1 MADQDLVPRT
11 VVSEICA
18 HRAHAVDTMA
28 RAVALMVEARELAD
42 EAERHAQ
49 LAHGAATFTLHDRS
63 RSDAYRRLF
72 EDVDAEA
79 SLAAYRQQVDAR
91 VWVNLLTLTGVGTLM
106 DRTEKEKLDAQ
117 LAEDAVP
124 VTEDNVWS
132 TLEGW
137 VQSGGL
143 MFRRGLAKA
152 FSGLDRRFKSHD
164 GFKIGGRVVLTHVFD
179 CWGHWSYGNRARD
192 TITDVERV
200 FSVLDKDKPPPKIG
214 ADGKP
219 EKVPGL
225 LDLIDADRGRGFH
238 ARQSCTESPY
248 FRIRTFKNGNAH
260 LWFTRDDLVEKANL
274 ILADYYGAV
283 LPDGVPADVTAE
295 DIRRRSTALCKD
307 LAFYPTPRKVVEEHL
322 LRDVY
327 IDQSSVVLEP
337 SAGDGAIVRAL
348 LAKRA
353 QVDAVEVDPGR
364 VAQLR
369 AISQVNPRLAV
380 HHGNFLQLQPR
391 AKYTHV
397 IMNPPFSGTHY
408 MQHVMHGF
416 EFLAPGGTLVALL
429 PATVEF
435 GESKAHE
442 AFRAWM
448 EARKGSNW
456 RLIYNDLP
464 EESFAASGTRIN
476 TCYVVLHRP

>member
-1 MADQDLVPRT
+1 MTDLIPRT
-11 VVSEICA
+11 TVSEICA
-18 HRAHAVDTMA
+18 HRDAAMDTMR
-28 RAVALMVEARELAD
+28 RAAALMVEARRLAE
-42 EAERHAQ
+42 EAEHHAR

-63 RSDAYRRLF
+63 QSEAYRRLF
-72 EDVDAEA
+72 VDIKSEA
-79 SLAAYRQQVDAR
+79 SLATYRQQVDAR
-91 VWVNLLTLTGVGTLM
+91 VWVNLLTLTGVGKLM
-106 DRTEKEKLDAQ
+106 DRTEKEKLDQQ

-137 VQSGGL
+137 AQNGGL

-164 GFKIGGRVVLTHVFD
+164 GFKIGGRIVLTHVFD
-179 CWGHWSYGNRARD
+179 CWGHWSYGNRMRD
-192 TITDVERV
+192 VILDVERV
-200 FSVLDKDKPPPKIG
+200 FLVLDKDKPAPEVG
-214 ADGKP
+214 EDGKP
-219 EKVPGL
+219 IPRRGL
-225 LDLIDADRGRGFH
+225 LDLIEDDRGRGMSP
-238 ARQSCTESPY
+238 RQSLTESPY

-260 LWFTRDDLVEKANL
+260 LWFTRDDLVEQTNL

-295 DIRRRSTALCKD
+295 DIRKRSTALCKD
-307 LAFYPTPRKVVEEHL
+307 LAFYPTPAEVVKRHL
-322 LRDVY
+322 LSQVL
-327 IDQSSVVLEP
+327 IDETSRVLEP

-348 LAKRA
+348 LSLRA

-369 AISQVNPRLAV
+369 AISQVWQRLSV

-391 AKYTHV
+391 PRYTHV
-397 IMNPPFSGTHY
+397 IMNPPFAGTHY

-435 GESKAHE
+435 GESKAHD

-448 EARKGSNW
+448 EARKVHY
-456 RLIYNDLP
+456 RLTYHDLP
-464 EESFAASGTRIN
+464 PETFAAAGTRIN
-476 TCYVVLHRP
+476 TCYVTLSKEKK